1 MIESSDDAVRLAI
14 LRHPEV
20 FGLKGEDVNPLLKF
34 TLEKSDAGDKM
45 PDPDLLMDECL
56 EHCELMIELRIEMV
70 LSHRTPKGEP
80 ADKPD
85 KPQKADGEKTP
96 TTKSG
101 NGEKLKAA
109 PKENGSKI
117 TIKQLRYLGYLKH
130 QLGAKPDYDEIENL
144 SQKQATM
151 LIKDLEKELSQAK

>member
-1 MIESSDDAVRLAI
+1 MIESSNDAIRLAI

-45 PDPDLLMDECL
+45 LDPDVLMAECID
-56 EHCELMIELRIEMV
+56 HCELMIELKVEMV
-70 LSHRTPKGEP
+70 LSYRTQKAVP

-85 KPQKADGEKTP
+85 KPQKADEKPPAHKGDGATP
-96 TTKSG
+96 KP
-101 NGEKLKAA
+101 A
-109 PKENGSKI
+109 PKQNGSKI

-130 QLGAKPDYDEIENL
+130 QLGKKPDYDEIGNL

-151 LIKDLEKELSQAK
+151 LIKDLEKELSQSK